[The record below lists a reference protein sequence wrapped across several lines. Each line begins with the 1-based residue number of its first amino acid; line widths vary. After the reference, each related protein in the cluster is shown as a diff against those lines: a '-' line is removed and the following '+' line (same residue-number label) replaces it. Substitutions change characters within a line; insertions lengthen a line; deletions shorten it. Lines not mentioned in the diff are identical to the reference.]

1 MKSAVLSVLVID
13 DCPEDRAMFV
23 RYFEKMT
30 DQNFQVIQT
39 DSGEEGLT
47 VCRREKPDCVLID
60 YQMPDLDGL
69 EFLQELAADDEYRFL
84 PVLMLTGHG
93 DENVAI
99 EAMKAGAS
107 DYLVKGK
114 LTTEGLFRA
123 VTRAMEKSRLL
134 RTNEQ
139 QRREIERSYHELEQF
154 AHTASHD
161 LQAPVRRITKF
172 LELLKMDQGEALND
186 RSKDYLARAL
196 KCASHMQGLIQDL
209 LDYSLVGGADKAF
222 QSVQLDEVLKEV
234 LSQLDGMIV
243 GAQATIEVNSLPTV
257 LGNHTF
263 LYQLFQNLIANAIK
277 FRREDPPRI
286 EISARDTGNTWV
298 LTVKDNGVGIPTY
311 AYDKIF
317 GIFQRI
323 DQGTQVEGTGIGLAL
338 CKKIV
343 ELHEGRIWVESTVNE
358 GTSFHFT
365 LPACLEHVEAMMHE
379 AASAAKQYA

>member
-1 MKSAVLSVLVID
+1 MNSVPLSILIID
-13 DCPEDRAMFV
+13 DCPEDRAVFV

-30 DQNFQVIQT
+30 ERNFQVIQT
-39 DSGEEGLT
+39 DSGEEGLKL
-47 VCRREKPDCVLID
+47 CRQENPDCVLID

-69 EFLQELAADDEYRFL
+69 EFLQALAKDDKYCFL
-84 PVLMLTGHG
+84 PVLMLTGQG
-93 DENVAI
+93 DENIAI

-114 LTTEGLFRA
+114 LTAEGLFRA
-123 VTRAMEKSRLL
+123 VTRAIEKSHLL
-134 RTNEQ
+134 RTNDQ
-139 QRREIERSYHELEQF
+139 QRREIDRSYHELEQF

-161 LQAPVRRITKF
+161 LQAPIRRITKF
-172 LELLKMDQGEALND
+172 LELLKMDQGDALND

-222 QSVQLDEVLKEV
+222 QPVNLEEVVNEV
-234 LSQLDGMIV
+234 LSQLDGMI
-243 GAQATIEVNSLPTV
+243 AKAHATINVDTLPV
-257 LGNHTF
+257 VVGNHTF
-263 LYQLFQNLIANAIK
+263 LYQLFQNLLVNAMK
-277 FRREDPPRI
+277 FRSEDPPRV
-286 EISARDTGNTWV
+286 EISARDNGDKWV

-317 GIFQRI
+317 GIFQRL
-323 DQGTQVEGTGIGLAL
+323 DNGNQVEGTGIGLAL

-343 ELHEGRIWVESTVNE
+343 DLHDGRIWIESTVHE

-365 LPACLEHVEAMMHE
+365 LPACLEYVEAIMHE
-379 AASAAKQYA
+379 AAGTAKQYA